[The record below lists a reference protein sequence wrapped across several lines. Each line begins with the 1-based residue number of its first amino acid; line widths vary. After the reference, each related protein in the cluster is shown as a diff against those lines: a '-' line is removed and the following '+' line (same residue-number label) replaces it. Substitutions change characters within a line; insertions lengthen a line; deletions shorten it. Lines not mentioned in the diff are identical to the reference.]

1 MEVKN
6 AIGAHEPRKVNL
18 NSLLTQIPGGNP
30 EVIAIFVGQN
40 IEIRSE
46 GYFSVVATYAI
57 EAYANL
63 SCRDKASS

>member
-1 MEVKN
+1 M
-6 AIGAHEPRKVNL
+6 
-18 NSLLTQIPGGNP
+18 NSLLTQITRGNP

-40 IEIRSE
+40 IESRSE

-63 SCRDKASS
+63 SCRDNASSQSNNLVGINPK